1 MKGHTEEDHA
11 EEGRTEEDCAEDAH
25 AKVGCPMKRVDVLQ
39 KQADT
44 WKDRVIP
51 KAQ

>member
-1 MKGHTEEDHA
+1 MKRRPEGGHA
-11 EEGRTEEDCAEDAH
+11 EEGRTEEDCAEDAR
-25 AKVGCPMKRVDVLQ
+25 AKVGCPKERVDVLQ

-44 WKDRVIP
+44 WKDWVIP